1 MGLRTIQVGIL
12 LACLWA
18 GLSGQ
23 TKAGPYLGLTLSGS
37 EAAPFA
43 PGVLNSGLA
52 TRDIAL
58 MPDGSEL
65 YVGLF
70 LPGFRKA
77 VIIETHQAGDR
88 WTAPEVAPFSRD
100 PRWRCLEPC
109 ISPDGRRFFFVSD
122 RPEDSKAEKPGPFGI
137 WAMERAGHG
146 WSEPR
151 RLPASVNGVGNT
163 FYPTITREGVLHF
176 LREEGQGGWVMR
188 SAWKDGAW
196 TVAEKLPPPFNADA
210 RQANPRVDPEGRFIL
225 VPLMGRPDSLG
236 GTDYYGYFLREDG
249 TWTDPVHLGPTVNSA
264 ARDEYSICLSPDG
277 RVVFFGSDR
286 TLPRLE
292 GRPLRFADL
301 LAERTLPGNG
311 QTTLWWVDAG
321 FLREL
326 RAKALETPRK

>member
-1 MGLRTIQVGIL
+1 MWLRTIQVGVL
-12 LACLWA
+12 LVCLWA

-23 TKAGPYLGLTLSGS
+23 TKAGPYLGLTLPGP
-37 EAAPFA
+37 EAVPFA
-43 PGVLNSGLA
+43 PGVLNTGLA
-52 TRDIAL
+52 TRDITL
-58 MPDGSEL
+58 MPDGAEI

-77 VIIETHQAGDR
+77 VIIETHQEGDR
-88 WTAPEVAPFSRD
+88 WTAPEVAAFSRD

-122 RPEDSKAEKPGPFGI
+122 RPEDPMADKPGPFGI
-137 WAMERAGHG
+137 WAMERIGKG

-151 RLPASVNGVGNT
+151 RLPTEVNGAGNT
-163 FYPTITREGVLHF
+163 FYPSITREGVLHF

-188 SAWKDGAW
+188 SAWKEAAW
-196 TVAEKLPPPFNADA
+196 TPAEKLPPPFNMDA

-225 VPLMGRPDSLG
+225 VPLMGRSDSFG
-236 GTDYYGYFLREDG
+236 GTDHYGYFRREDG
-249 TWTDPVHLGPTVNSA
+249 TWTEPVHLGPAVNSA
-264 ARDEYSICLSPDG
+264 ARDEFSINLSPDG

-286 TLPRLE
+286 ALPRLE

-301 LAERTLPGNG
+301 LAERTQPGNG

-321 FLREL
+321 FLWEL
-326 RAKALETPRK
+326 RAKALAMPRP